1 MAMQARLTAINE
13 NEVLKYLGYLGGEIP
28 ADVMASIHAGMDTI
42 LHTARPRAC
51 WRTFTLQRE
60 GETLAV
66 QEAALTL
73 PGADIQTL
81 LQDCQQCVI
90 LCATLGT
97 EVEALL
103 RRTQLTNLSQAVI
116 LDACASSAIENV
128 CDHIQED
135 VAATYPEHY
144 LTDRFSPGYGD
155 MPITVQPQLCAAMDT
170 ARQIGLTVSQS
181 GILIP
186 RKSVTAIIGLANI
199 PQTLRFRGCEHCRMF
214 KTCNLRKEGRS
225 CGKETV

>member
-1 MAMQARLTAINE
+1 MQARLTAINE
-13 NEVLKYLGYLGGEIP
+13 NEVLKYLGYAGGEIP
-28 ADVMASIHAGMDTI
+28 ADVTACIHAGMERI
-42 LHTARPRAC
+42 VRTARPRAC
-51 WRTFTLQRE
+51 WRTFTLQKE
-60 GETLAV
+60 GTTLAM
-66 QEAALTL
+66 QEAALAL
-73 PGADIQTL
+73 PGADIQKL
-81 LQDCQQCVI
+81 LQDCRQCVI
-90 LCATLGT
+90 LCATLGM
-97 EVEALL
+97 EVESLL
-103 RRTQLTNLSQAVI
+103 RRTQLTDLTQAVV

-135 VAATYPEHY
+135 VAADYPAYH

-186 RKSVTAIIGLANI
+186 RKSVTAIIGLADV
-199 PQTLRFRGCEHCRMF
+199 PQTLRFRGCEHCRLF
-214 KTCNLRKEGRS
+214 KTCNLRKEGKS